1 MKSPTVKPAEP
12 SDLEWVSDLAKTKPF
27 AAAWSREAFFHELG
41 RPDGIFL
48 ASDPH
53 GYAVARVVD
62 GDCLLLDIAA
72 AKDGQGVGRA
82 LFKALQEAARIRHCR
97 KISFEVSAAN
107 ARALTFYVAAGAAV
121 VGRRKKFYNDGSDA
135 VLMDLNLK

>member
-1 MKSPTVKPAEP
+1 MKNPIVKPAEAT
-12 SDLEWVSDLAKTKPF
+12 DLEWVSDLAKTKPF
-27 AAAWSREAFFHELG
+27 AAAWSREAFVHELG

-48 ASDPH
+48 VSDPH
-53 GYAVARVVD
+53 GYALARVVES
-62 GDCLLLDIAA
+62 DCLLLDIAA
-72 AKDGQGVGRA
+72 AEDGQGVGRA
-82 LFKALQEAARIRHCR
+82 LFKDLQVAAKAKACR

-107 ARALTFYVAAGAAV
+107 VRALTFYDAAGAVV